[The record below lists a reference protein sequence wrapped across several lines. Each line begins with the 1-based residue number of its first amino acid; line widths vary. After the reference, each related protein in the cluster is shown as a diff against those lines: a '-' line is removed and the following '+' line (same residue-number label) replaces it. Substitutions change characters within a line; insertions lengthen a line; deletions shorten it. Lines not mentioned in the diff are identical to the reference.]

1 MVLIKLSAVDS
12 ELGIAAGMSVLQT
25 IQWAWRVS
33 LGSFKA
39 SITDKE
45 IRRQRFHVCKPLG
58 CMKLCHP
65 MSWQE
70 ASSLPL
76 FPLPKVPCIL
86 YKPLPD
92 LQEPTRQPA
101 ATAAL
106 VCPKAAGSK
115 ARSCALHPP
124 VSEPGQVTAIS
135 CLPSHQGP
143 EQYPR
148 FIQNCCRKPGLL
160 EGTLLP
166 QYLKE
171 CRKQCCSE
179 DEGQMPGQWGKRS
192 S

>member
-1 MVLIKLSAVDS
+1 MRLLPKLCTCLLCSQYCLKHSELTVNCLELIALKLSTNKMVLIKLSAVDS
-12 ELGIAAGMSVLQT
+12 ELSIAAGVSVLQT

-39 SITDKE
+39 SITDKQ
-45 IRRQRFHVCKPLG
+45 IRGQRFHVCKPLG

-76 FPLPKVPCIL
+76 FPLPKVPFIL

-92 LQEPTRQPA
+92 LQEPTWQPA

-106 VCPKAAGSK
+106 VCPKAASSK

-135 CLPSHQGP
+135 CLPSH
-143 EQYPR
+143 
-148 FIQNCCRKPGLL
+148 
-160 EGTLLP
+160 
-166 QYLKE
+166 
-171 CRKQCCSE
+171 
-179 DEGQMPGQWGKRS
+179 
-192 S
+192 